1 MEDYSAL
8 ALDSL
13 CGFYR
18 REFGLAKLL
27 LIAYTC
33 ADAFVFRT
41 DKKQSF
47 EDKVS
52 KVQELLSKD

>member
-1 MEDYSAL
+1 MAF
-8 ALDSL
+8 ASL

-18 REFGLAKLL
+18 RGFGLTKLL
-27 LIAYTC
+27 LIAYIC
-33 ADAFVFRT
+33 ADAFMFRT